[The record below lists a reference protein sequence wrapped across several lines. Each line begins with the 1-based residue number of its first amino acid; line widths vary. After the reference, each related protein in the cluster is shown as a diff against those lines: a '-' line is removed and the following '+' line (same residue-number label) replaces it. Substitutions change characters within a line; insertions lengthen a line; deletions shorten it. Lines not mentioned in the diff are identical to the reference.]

1 MVSPSPYHFS
11 NMTYL
16 SRLLTLVLLASTV
29 SLAGCRKDAEVAEA
43 PADTTILA
51 PVAMTN
57 TVVDVAMADDQFSTL
72 VGLITSAGLDSTL
85 RGVGPFTVFAPTN
98 EAFAKLPAGTVDT
111 LKLAKN
117 RQMLTDILLYHVA
130 PGNIKAADIATM
142 ATVSTAMPGGSIAV
156 DATGAS
162 PMLTD
167 ATGKKATV
175 VSADAVAANGTIHV
189 IDTVLMPRQ

>member
-1 MVSPSPYHFS
+1 
-11 NMTYL
+11 MTYL

-130 PGNIKAADIATM
+130 NGNMKAADIATM